1 MTLLIYFIS
10 SIVLI
15 IVIKFIYD
23 SYLTNNTE
31 RRWQEFKK
39 VDPNWASR
47 IEKSKFGQKKVNIK
61 NEENSI
67 FQGIKI
73 TDKETAL
80 NILKG
85 RRVLEVG
92 LNKNV
97 DIFRISHTKSEYIL
111 YLDAMTRKEKH
122 LAIELFK
129 QEEYDK
135 AVNQLTNLIIEE
147 KQAKFLEDKRNV
159 DIILDV
165 GGDINNISLKI
176 QPEIS
181 DDLIINFD
189 AIFDYDFTDLYKL
202 YFFKTEYVR
211 MNNIGPVP
219 KVELELIQEGLERY
233 ILFFQSKLGELEDK
247 LFEDPKKGLR
257 LFQDELREDLIEL
270 IEYDFHYNVDDSYIS
285 AQINKLNDKF
295 FSLEKLFPID
305 KDNPF

>member
-1 MTLLIYFIS
+1 MSFLYFLIA
-10 SIVLI
+10 VVAVI
-15 IVIKFIYD
+15 IIFKFIYD

-47 IEKSKFGQKKVNIK
+47 IENSKFGRKKVNIK

-85 RRVLEVG
+85 KRVLEIG

-111 YLDAMTRKEKH
+111 YLDAMTQKEIH
-122 LAIELFK
+122 LAKELFK
-129 QEEYDK
+129 QEEYDI
-135 AVNQLTNLIIEE
+135 AINQIANLIIEE
-147 KQAKFLEDKRNV
+147 KQAKFLEDKIKV
-159 DIILDV
+159 DIILEE
-165 GGDINNISLKI
+165 GGDINKISLKI

-181 DDLIINFD
+181 DDLEINFD
-189 AIFDYDFTDLYKL
+189 AIFYYDFTDLYKL
-202 YFFKTEYVR
+202 LFFKTEYVR
-211 MNNIGPVP
+211 MNNLRPVP

-257 LFQDELREDLIEL
+257 LFQDELREDLIQL

-285 AQINKLNDKF
+285 AQINKLNDRF